1 MKRMVVRPCGH
12 RWQYGWESG
21 WLTFW
26 RDLTGYGPGVALHNV
41 FWLWVHRRDRH
52 VRTW

>member
-1 MKRMVVRPCGH
+1 MRIVVRPCH
-12 RWQYGWESG
+12 DKWQYGWESG

-26 RDLTGYGPGVALHNV
+26 RDLVRSGLGAALHNQI
-41 FWLWVHRRDRH
+41 WLWVHRRDRH